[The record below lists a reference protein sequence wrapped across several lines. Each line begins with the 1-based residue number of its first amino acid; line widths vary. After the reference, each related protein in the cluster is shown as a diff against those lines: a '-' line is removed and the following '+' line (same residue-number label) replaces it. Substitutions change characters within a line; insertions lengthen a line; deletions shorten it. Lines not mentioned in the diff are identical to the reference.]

1 MALAK
6 LFSLDVKGR
15 TYEKSHVVCSEVEGI
30 LYLLLLYVLPETKV
44 TSNKSYIY
52 FLHTR

>member
-15 TYEKSHVVCSEVEGI
+15 TYEKSHVVCSRNLTTPISFYGKKTPPKFDS
-30 LYLLLLYVLPETKV
+30 LL
-44 TSNKSYIY
+44 
-52 FLHTR
+52 HC